1 MKKMDSLT
9 SHTIEL
15 YDSYLMQSEGRG
27 VSYGEIA
34 YIEGLNNIEKKELA
48 DECIEALDIPE

>member
-1 MKKMDSLT
+1 MDSLT